1 MSWMSDTL
9 EKSLGTSIKGGAEQF
24 VMGGGWTKV
33 VEVLMKMKKKKK
45 KIRSLRIMSLESD
58 VIDKIFIEVMLDIT
72 QLINLLMN

>member
-33 VEVLMKMKKKKK
+33 MEMLMKMKKKKK
-45 KIRSLRIMSLESD
+45 IRSLKIMSLEFD
-58 VIDKIFIEVMLDIT
+58 VIDKIFTEVMLVIV

>member
-1 MSWMSDTL
+1 M
-9 EKSLGTSIKGGAEQF
+9 GTSIGEGTEQF

-58 VIDKIFIEVMLDIT
+58 VIDKIFTEVILVIA